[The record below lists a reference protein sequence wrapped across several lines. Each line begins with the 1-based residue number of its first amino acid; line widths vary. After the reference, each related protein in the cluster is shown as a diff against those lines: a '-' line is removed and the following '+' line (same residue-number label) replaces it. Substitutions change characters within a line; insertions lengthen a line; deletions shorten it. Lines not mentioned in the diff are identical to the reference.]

1 MAITIKARKLIE
13 VSIIVFWILMMGLLF
28 SREIVSNHRIS
39 AYRPF
44 LSKNTLLSD
53 QWLGIYFNNSPVG
66 FVHTSIEP
74 HIIEKGISG
83 YRVTNRT
90 LMNFLLLRKRNK
102 VWFNA
107 EAIVDDDYQLV
118 KFHFELNSG
127 LHKMTVKGYVSD
139 KKIME
144 LEINS
149 QGEISKRKILLPKK
163 EGVIIA
169 SIISPFNSF
178 GELKVGAKYALKV
191 FNPFSLEL
199 EALDIEVTHKE
210 MFERQ
215 GLSQEAF
222 VVKSEYRGL
231 IQTAWINDKG
241 EILKEETPMG
251 WVLLKEDA
259 DTASHTYSTIM
270 SNDTELED
278 LVSLSSNV
286 VLASSDLNYLKIKL
300 TGIEDGFSLLSQRQ
314 KIIGEDSGQNSKII
328 EIVKE
333 NPDLLPA
340 LTIPI
345 DAQKEFQAESDFIQI
360 NNSQIKAQAR
370 QIIKDEKDS
379 FAAAK
384 KINQWVFEN
393 IRKVPVVSIPSA
405 IDVFKTKEGDC
416 NEHAVLF
423 AALARCVGIPT
434 KINVGLAY
442 SQGRFY
448 YHAWCSVYV
457 GQWVDIDPTFGE
469 DIANPAH
476 IKLIEGDLNKQLDVV
491 RLIGKIKLEVIDY
504 K

>member
-1 MAITIKARKLIE
+1 MAIKIKARKLID
-13 VSIIVFWILMMGLLF
+13 VSIIMFWVLMMGLLF
-28 SREIVSNHRIS
+28 SREIVSKNRIS

-74 HIIEKGISG
+74 YIIEKGISG
-83 YRVTNRT
+83 YRITNRT
-90 LMNFLLLRKRNK
+90 WMNFLLLRKRNK

-127 LHKMTVKGYVSD
+127 LHKMTVKGYVPD
-139 KKIME
+139 EKIME

-169 SIISPFNSF
+169 SIISPFSSF

-199 EALDIEVTHKE
+199 ETLDIEITHKE
-210 MFERQ
+210 MFEHH
-215 GLSQEAF
+215 GVSQEVF

-231 IQTAWINDKG
+231 IQTAWVNDKG

-259 DTASHTYSTIM
+259 DIASHMYSSIM
-270 SNDTELED
+270 NNDTELED

-286 VLASSDLNYLKIKL
+286 ALASSDLNYLKINL
-300 TGIEDGFSLLSQRQ
+300 TGIDDGFSLLSQRQ
-314 KIIGEDSGQNSKII
+314 KVIREDSERNSKII

-333 NPDLLPA
+333 NPDLSRT

-345 DAQKEFQAESDFIQI
+345 DAWREFQAESDFVQI
-360 NNSQIKAQAR
+360 NNSQIKAKAR

-384 KINQWVFEN
+384 KINRWVFEN

-423 AALARCVGIPT
+423 TALARCVGIPA
-434 KINVGLAY
+434 KINVGLVY

-457 GQWVDIDPTFGE
+457 GQWVDMDPTFGE
-469 DIANPAH
+469 DIANPTH
-476 IKLIEGDLNKQLDVV
+476 IKLIEGDLNKQLDIV